1 MQILVIAATEKEIA
15 PFLLV
20 NSFADTLITGVGSP
34 DAMYHLLKRLHQI
47 DYDIVI
53 QAGICGSFSEENI
66 LGSCVIVQ
74 QDVFADIGIDEKN
87 NFYSL
92 FDMGFADP
100 DFLPYKNGWLKN
112 ENAFINRISLKKVK
126 GITVNTISDKAEQ
139 ADIFLQKYKADIESM
154 EGAVLHYVCLQEDI
168 PFMQLRSISNFVG
181 ERDKSKWMMK
191 EAINNLNA
199 ELKKIINQL
208 TA

>member
-53 QAGICGSFSEENI
+53 QAGICGSFSGENI

-100 DFLPYKNGWLKN
+100 DFLPYKDGWLKN
-112 ENAFINRISLKKVK
+112 ENVIIDKISLKKVK
-126 GITVNTISDKAEQ
+126 GITVNTLSDKAKL
-139 ADIFLQKYKADIESM
+139 ADIFLQKYKADVESM
-154 EGAVLHYVCLQEDI
+154 EGAVLHYVCLKENI
-168 PFMQLRSISNFVG
+168 PFLQLRSVSNFIG